1 MQKQNATFHTGNTK
15 CVYDIFLLTCDCHF
29 ILNFVCFTLKKPNK
43 NVITDLICLFV
54 FEHRIEKFYKP
65 RSDIMDLYLC
75 LPLLV
80 VLLQPALCTYNC
92 SSDYER
98 TPGSFI
104 SFSI

>member
-1 MQKQNATFHTGNTK
+1 M
-15 CVYDIFLLTCDCHF
+15 
-29 ILNFVCFTLKKPNK
+29 KKNP
-43 NVITDLICLFV
+43 VITAFICLFV

-92 SSDYER
+92 STDYER
-98 TPGSFI
+98 TPGSLI